1 MAKIIT
7 ENFRVETSNELFN
20 SFKNT
25 NSTIEDNFYASLGSY
40 NTINSLGLSTEDKI
54 GVQAIV
60 RWYSVR

>member
-25 NSTIEDNFYASLGSY
+25 NATIENNFYASHWH
-40 NTINSLGLSTEDKI
+40 I
-54 GVQAIV
+54 
-60 RWYSVR
+60 